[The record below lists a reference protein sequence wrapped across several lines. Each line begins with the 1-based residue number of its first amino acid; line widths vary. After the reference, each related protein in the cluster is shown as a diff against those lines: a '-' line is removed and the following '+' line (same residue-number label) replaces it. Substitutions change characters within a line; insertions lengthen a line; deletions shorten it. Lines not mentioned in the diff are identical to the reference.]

1 MSCRRV
7 GSADGTMEVIMPSDM
22 SGECI
27 SSADGT
33 MEVIMPSDMSGKRI
47 SSADG
52 ATEVIMPPRYERRAS
67 AAPASMSV
75 AICALPMA
83 ARRFISS

>member
-1 MSCRRV
+1 MSCGRV
-7 GSADGTMEVIMPSDM
+7 GSADGTMEVIMP
-22 SGECI
+22 
-27 SSADGT
+27 
-33 MEVIMPSDMSGKRI
+33 PDMSGKRI
-47 SSADG
+47 GGADG

>member
-1 MSCRRV
+1 
-7 GSADGTMEVIMPSDM
+7 MP
-22 SGECI
+22 
-27 SSADGT
+27 
-33 MEVIMPSDMSGKRI
+33 PDMSGKRI
-47 SSADG
+47 GGADG